1 MLEKELDKATLA
13 ENSLNDLV
21 AVARN
26 AFAEDLVAAVV
37 FGSAADGT
45 LRETSDVNLMLIL
58 TSFKQQQADQV
69 REALR
74 LAKAVVDMHVMFII
88 ESELPTAV
96 KAFALK
102 FSDIKLRHRILYGKD
117 LFSTLVTT
125 REDLIANARQIL
137 LNFQL
142 RTREQYILL
151 SLREEQLVSLI
162 ADAAAPLR
170 TSAVA
175 LRHIRNEAY
184 VNAKVALEI
193 FVSKLEDEDF
203 SSALKNMS
211 HARETASLSPGVAAS
226 VLMTLLELSHRL
238 FNEFQERN

>member
-1 MLEKELDKATLA
+1 MLGKEMDKATLA
-13 ENSLNDLV
+13 ENSLSDLV
-21 AVARN
+21 AVARD
-26 AFAEDLVAAVV
+26 AFGEDLAAAVV

-58 TSFKQQQADQV
+58 TSFNQQKADQV

-74 LAKAVVDMHVMFII
+74 LSRAAVDMHVMFII
-88 ESELPTAV
+88 ETELPTAV

-102 FSDIKLRHRILYGKD
+102 FSDIKLRHRILYGKN
-117 LFSTLVTT
+117 LFSALSVA
-125 REDLIANARQIL
+125 REDLIANAKQIL

-142 RTREQYILL
+142 RTREQYMLV

-175 LRHIRNEAY
+175 LRQIRNEAH
-184 VNAKVALEI
+184 VNAKEALEV
-193 FVSKLEDEDF
+193 FVSKLDDDGF

-211 HARETASLSPGVAAS
+211 HARETANLSPGVAAG
-226 VLMTLLELSHRL
+226 VLIKLLELSHLL